1 MGELGTAGQIAQL
14 SGIQYLTPTLA
25 REIAEQAGV
34 APSKQFGQNFIVD
47 ASQVQ
52 KIVRLSGVFT
62 NLRSEAPRV
71 LEVGPGLGSL
81 TLGLLDAGAEVLAV
95 EIDAK
100 LAQLLPQTVAKLA
113 LEHSARLETLQL
125 DAMKL
130 TADLPEMQ
138 GVRHIVSNL
147 PYNVATPI
155 ILTLLGRFPEVE
167 TALVLVQAEVAQR
180 LCAEPG
186 SKVYGIP
193 SAKMAWFGS
202 AKIAGEVPRSAFWPV
217 PRVDS
222 KLVAFTCYANAPRF
236 TEGIARDEVFSLV
249 NLAFSARRKTL
260 RSLLTAEGYASEQ
273 VRTAFDSLQIDPLA
287 RGETLSIAQF
297 ADLARALSMPT
308 SG

>member
-34 APSKQFGQNFIVD
+34 APSKQFGQNFMVD

>member
-34 APSKQFGQNFIVD
+34 APSKQFGQNFMVD

-100 LAQLLPQTVAKLA
+100 RAQLLPQTVAKLA